1 MAETTVATEGK
12 ECLITLVKPGSS
24 DRLIKVFPAEHT
36 TEKIWLDNTPGKE
49 RWEMIERMIQLHAS
63 RFSTIP
69 EPKPWHGDPR
79 DLKTVTMTKDEIPT
93 VKLENFVLPAPPPV
107 PDMFPKPEPTKAEKA
122 MEERMA
128 KMETTVAN
136 LADLLTKA
144 FGNIKATA
152 PVEKTE
158 DTDTA
163 KVAVDIPAEEPA
175 KRGPGRPK
183 KTA

>member
-1 MAETTVATEGK
+1 MTETTVGINGK
-12 ECLITLVKPGSS
+12 ECTITLVKPGSS
-24 DRLIKVFPAEHT
+24 DMCIKVFPAEHDS
-36 TEKIWLDNTPGKE
+36 EKIWLDNTPGKE

-79 DLKTVTMTKDEIPT
+79 DLKTVTMTEDEIPS
-93 VKLENFVLPAPPPV
+93 VKLENFVLPAPPPA
-107 PDMFPKPEPTKAEKA
+107 PEMFPKPEPTKSEKA
-122 MEERMA
+122 FEERMA

-136 LADLLTKA
+136 LADMLTKA
-144 FGNIKATA
+144 FSGMNGVKTA
-152 PVEKTE
+152 PVETNDEYAKE
-158 DTDTA
+158 AVVDTD
-163 KVAVDIPAEEPA
+163 EP

>member
-1 MAETTVATEGK
+1 MTETTVGTEGK
-12 ECLITLVKPGSS
+12 ECTITLVKPGSS
-24 DRLIKVFPAEHT
+24 DMCIKVFPAEHDS
-36 TEKIWLDNTPGKE
+36 EKIWLDNTPGKE

-93 VKLENFVLPAPPPV
+93 VKLENFVLPAPPPP
-107 PDMFPKPEPTKAEKA
+107 PDMFPKTEPKKTDNAF
-122 MEERMA
+122 EERIT

-136 LADLLTKA
+136 LADMLTKA
-144 FGNIKATA
+144 FSGMNNAKAEI
-152 PVEKTE
+152 VKEKEET
-158 DTDTA
+158 TDETS
-163 KVAVDIPAEEPA
+163 EA